1 MGSASICRSV
11 VESEVKATM
20 VTEMRG
26 IMGEADMVTLTNERM
41 DAVCREHQRLCKSG
55 SRGCE
60 RRDEVGL
67 KEWLERWF
75 QYAKSSANG
84 DDQRQKM
91 LEEGRGEG
99 EEEKR
104 QKRDAARTSTKAGA
118 LGDPLHEMGWI
129 YG

>member
-67 KEWLERWF
+67 KE
-75 QYAKSSANG
+75 
-84 DDQRQKM
+84 
-91 LEEGRGEG
+91 
-99 EEEKR
+99 
-104 QKRDAARTSTKAGA
+104 
-118 LGDPLHEMGWI
+118 
-129 YG
+129 